1 MSLNIE
7 SLILDILS
15 PNELSRKNADS
26 LITSY
31 FNSMNI
37 SSLSNFYSILRTSQ
51 DNNVK
56 IYISIYIKNFIDQ
69 KITSENRDEFI
80 QYINTY
86 KYDILNIILNANLEN
101 KTINLLIISLCKGLS
116 FLQIDMK
123 NYNKTVYELCS
134 YIFQFYVE
142 QKKNNN
148 GNIAKI
154 LFICSKFIKY
164 IDKDIKKIQ
173 YENIYDLDKDYKDNF
188 NNNYEL
194 DSINDSNQENNFER
208 LNLNFYN
215 IIIDDYDILYQSI
228 NNNINNSI
236 NNEQLYQFIILYLK
250 IFKYSLNY
258 LESNSREKILG
269 INYNLIV
276 YIFNQM
282 IKSNIN
288 NNYLN
293 DIISLSN
300 KIILNYLSTHIVKIT
315 LNTIKNYSS
324 FFYSFISDENL
335 FSIFN
340 SKNNDNK
347 LIIDI
352 IKFLYKLID
361 LVYISFPEYARL
373 CKENNKNNFKE
384 ITDYINQNLFTK
396 ENTKIILSFI
406 IKKCFVFNENEIY
419 MAQESCENFFL
430 CFTEYSSFYDIKT
443 ISGNL
448 CNLIYTI
455 FRKKYSEIFK
465 FFENNLISL
474 IAKENQ
480 LLQISQNLPGEELNL
495 KCALLLFFYYLEDYY
510 NLNIEKNNEIIDKI
524 FLSQINE
531 EIIIKKGKEIFS
543 TFIIIRIL
551 TKILSTNFGKKN
563 FKRKIIE
570 HILKIFFSKNINET
584 LIELTCY
591 DMFNEYIEN
600 DPMIFNNKN
609 KTEKNIFPEFFFQNY
624 LIKISVM
631 INKITSPELQS
642 KILETTNNI
651 INIMDK
657 SELNLDFNIIIPLM
671 ELIWVNNKSKNENNI
686 NEIKKDINDYG
697 LLNKKN
703 KEIKIKNKIYIVR
716 RNLIKLINI
725 IIKKIGFYTYN
736 NEQQTYSFNNNNK
749 NNFEIFHEFIYQI
762 INYTLN
768 QSSTEEK
775 DYLFSEIYNLIIL
788 IQDDFAESISLSKYK
803 NINEIKNIDLNIQNN
818 ENFKYFIK
826 FFDFFNKIFEQ
837 TSNLEN
843 NNYILPQIF
852 IIEQFIPF
860 CFIQEINNFLIKE
873 NFVEKAIYVLNN
885 MLGKQLEDYY
895 QFIFNIMEYILYI
908 INIFPNEILDNNNK
922 YIDFIY
928 QFITKIFT
936 EVELNKNNLYMFF
949 GALQLANRLIYVKS
963 LNNILWTEFNIQVIN
978 IAKIIYK
985 YFKDE
990 KKDIKLN
997 LLQKNIFQN
1006 LLSNLIRIFNLNN
1019 GGNNIDEINDI
1030 YKDIKRMNKKIISY
1044 DDTCQHWLF
1053 FFNKLTNDLH
1063 FYKLNSEEDQLRY
1076 EWTNKFEK
1084 KQIFYSLNKEFNIK
1098 YFFLK
1103 IDSILAQE

>member
-236 NNEQLYQFIILYLK
+236 NNEPLYQYIILYLK

-352 IKFLYKLID
+352 IKFLYILID

-448 CNLIYTI
+448 CNLIYNI

-474 IAKENQ
+474 ISKENQ
-480 LLQISQNLPGEELNL
+480 L
-495 KCALLLFFYYLEDYY
+495 
-510 NLNIEKNNEIIDKI
+510 
-524 FLSQINE
+524 
-531 EIIIKKGKEIFS
+531 
-543 TFIIIRIL
+543 
-551 TKILSTNFGKKN
+551 
-563 FKRKIIE
+563 
-570 HILKIFFSKNINET
+570 
-584 LIELTCY
+584 
-591 DMFNEYIEN
+591 
-600 DPMIFNNKN
+600 
-609 KTEKNIFPEFFFQNY
+609 
-624 LIKISVM
+624 IKI
-631 INKITSPELQS
+631 
-642 KILETTNNI
+642 
-651 INIMDK
+651 
-657 SELNLDFNIIIPLM
+657 
-671 ELIWVNNKSKNENNI
+671 
-686 NEIKKDINDYG
+686 
-697 LLNKKN
+697 
-703 KEIKIKNKIYIVR
+703 
-716 RNLIKLINI
+716 
-725 IIKKIGFYTYN
+725 
-736 NEQQTYSFNNNNK
+736 
-749 NNFEIFHEFIYQI
+749 
-762 INYTLN
+762 
-768 QSSTEEK
+768 
-775 DYLFSEIYNLIIL
+775 
-788 IQDDFAESISLSKYK
+788 
-803 NINEIKNIDLNIQNN
+803 
-818 ENFKYFIK
+818 
-826 FFDFFNKIFEQ
+826 
-837 TSNLEN
+837 
-843 NNYILPQIF
+843 
-852 IIEQFIPF
+852 
-860 CFIQEINNFLIKE
+860 
-873 NFVEKAIYVLNN
+873 
-885 MLGKQLEDYY
+885 
-895 QFIFNIMEYILYI
+895 
-908 INIFPNEILDNNNK
+908 
-922 YIDFIY
+922 
-928 QFITKIFT
+928 
-936 EVELNKNNLYMFF
+936 
-949 GALQLANRLIYVKS
+949 
-963 LNNILWTEFNIQVIN
+963 
-978 IAKIIYK
+978 
-985 YFKDE
+985 
-990 KKDIKLN
+990 
-997 LLQKNIFQN
+997 
-1006 LLSNLIRIFNLNN
+1006 
-1019 GGNNIDEINDI
+1019 
-1030 YKDIKRMNKKIISY
+1030 
-1044 DDTCQHWLF
+1044 
-1053 FFNKLTNDLH
+1053 
-1063 FYKLNSEEDQLRY
+1063 
-1076 EWTNKFEK
+1076 
-1084 KQIFYSLNKEFNIK
+1084 
-1098 YFFLK
+1098 
-1103 IDSILAQE
+1103 

>member
-1 MSLNIE
+1 MSLNVE

-26 LITSY
+26 LMNSY

-56 IYISIYIKNFIDQ
+56 IYISIYIKNFIEQ
-69 KITSENRDEFI
+69 KITSENRDEFL
-80 QYINTY
+80 QYLNTY

-134 YIFQFYVE
+134 YIFQNYVE
-142 QKKNNN
+142 QKNNKN
-148 GNIAKI
+148 GNLAKI
-154 LFICSKFIKY
+154 LFICCKFIKY
-164 IDKDIKKIQ
+164 IDKDIKKFQ
-173 YENIYDLDKDYKDNF
+173 YENIYDLDKNYNDNI
-188 NNNYEL
+188 NNDNCEL
-194 DSINDSNQENNFER
+194 NSIIDLNKENNFEK

-215 IIIDDYDILYQSI
+215 IIIDDYEKLYQSI
-228 NNNINNSI
+228 NNNINNNI
-236 NNEQLYQFIILYLK
+236 NNEQLYQYIILYLK

-258 LESNSREKILG
+258 LECNGREKILE
-269 INYNLIV
+269 INYNLI
-276 YIFNQM
+276 ICLFNQL
-282 IKSNIN
+282 INSNN
-288 NNYLN
+288 NSNNYLN

-300 KIILNYLSTHIVKIT
+300 KIILNYLSIHIMKIT

-324 FFYSFISDENL
+324 FFYSFISDDNL
-335 FSIFN
+335 FSSFN

-347 LIIDI
+347 LTIDI
-352 IKFLYKLID
+352 IKFFYKLID
-361 LVYISFPEYARL
+361 LIYISFPEYARL
-373 CKENNKNNFKE
+373 YKENSKNNFKE
-384 ITDYINQNLFTK
+384 ITNYINQNLFTK

-406 IKKCFVFNENEIY
+406 IKKCFIFNENEIY

-455 FRKKYSEIFK
+455 FHKKYFDIFK
-465 FFENNLISL
+465 FFENDLISF

-480 LLQISQNLPGEELNL
+480 LMQISQNLPGEELNL

-510 NLNIEKNNEIIDKI
+510 NLNTEKNSEIIDQI
-524 FLSQINE
+524 FLSQIKE

-551 TKILSTNFGKKN
+551 TKILSTNFGQKN

-570 HILKIFFSKNINET
+570 QILKIFFSKNINET
-584 LIELTCY
+584 LIELACY

-600 DPMIFNNKN
+600 DPMIFSNKN
-609 KTEKNIFPEFFFQNY
+609 KIEKNIFPEFFFQNY

-631 INKITSPELQS
+631 INKISSPELHS

-651 INIMDK
+651 INVMDK

-671 ELIWVNNKSKNENNI
+671 ELIWVNNKSKNENNFTD
-686 NEIKKDINDYG
+686 IKKNINDYG

-736 NEQQTYSFNNNNK
+736 NEQQINSFNNNN
-749 NNFEIFHEFIYQI
+749 FQIFHEFIYQI

-775 DYLFSEIYNLIIL
+775 DYLLSEIYNLIIL
-788 IQDDFAESISLSKYK
+788 IQDDFAQSISLSKYK
-803 NINEIKNIDLNIQNN
+803 DINEIKGINLNLEKNQ
-818 ENFKYFIK
+818 NFKFFIK

-837 TSNLEN
+837 TSNVEN

-860 CFIQEINNFLIKE
+860 CFIQEINNFFIKE

-895 QFIFNIMEYILYI
+895 QFIFNIMEYIFYI
-908 INIFPNEILDNNNK
+908 INIFPNEIIDNKNK
-922 YIDFIY
+922 YTDFIY

-936 EVELNKNNLYMFF
+936 EVELNKNNLYMYF
-949 GALQLANRLIYVKS
+949 GALQLANRLIYVQGLK
-963 LNNILWTEFNIQVIN
+963 NILWDEFNIQVTN
-978 IAKIIYK
+978 IAKAIYK

-990 KKDIKLN
+990 SNGIKLN

-1006 LLSNLIRIFNLNN
+1006 LLSNLIKIFNLNN
-1019 GGNNIDEINDI
+1019 SEIKNDEINDI
-1030 YKDIKRMNKKIISY
+1030 YKDIKRMNKKIIPY
-1044 DDTCQHWLF
+1044 DNTYKHWLF
-1053 FFNKLTNDLH
+1053 FFNQLTNDLH
-1063 FYKLNSEEDQLRY
+1063 FYKLTSEEDQLRY
-1076 EWTNKFEK
+1076 EWTDKFEK

-1098 YFFLK
+1098 HFFLK
-1103 IDSILAQE
+1103 IDPMLEQV